1 MIVFSVMDA
10 SHRDRTSGAEA
21 MCGVGCGHTTGG
33 TIGGKVHEL
42 LVACSDPATQR
53 REAEVE
59 LRGVDEAALSTA

>member
-1 MIVFSVMDA
+1 MDA

-21 MCGVGCGHTTGG
+21 MCGVGCGHTTGD

-53 REAEVE
+53 REERTEVKSK
-59 LRGVDEAALSTA
+59 RVDEAALSTA

>member
-1 MIVFSVMDA
+1 
-10 SHRDRTSGAEA
+10 